1 MASEEDTPT
10 FPDKVLRIGEDIVY
24 FAATLVLFA
33 GAVFLVGKAIYDL
46 ATGFDDGISET
57 AKSVLDTLLLVFV
70 FVELQA
76 AVRVTMT
83 ERALVAE
90 PFLLVGIIASIK
102 EIIVTSIDLS
112 EQAGSEE
119 FSDLVLKV
127 GALTGLLLVLALS
140 SWLLRRKEREPAENE
155 G

>member
-1 MASEEDTPT
+1 M
-10 FPDKVLRIGEDIVY
+10 
-24 FAATLVLFA
+24 
-33 GAVFLVGKAIYDL
+33 
-46 ATGFDDGISET
+46 
-57 AKSVLDTLLLVFV
+57 

-112 EQAGSEE
+112 EQAGTEE
-119 FSDLVLKV
+119 FSDLILKI
-127 GALTGLLLVLALS
+127 GALTGLLLVLAIS